1 MRTSQ
6 NTSSFKHLG
15 NKGKRR
21 GRTGATIMPWSSR
34 FIRLLGAYA
43 DNNTTTLADEVES
56 IDYLVSTRFEAFLAP
71 HTGVLL
77 RAAGNGIYASRW

>member
-21 GRTGATIMPWSSR
+21 GRTGATIMPRSSR

-71 HTGVLL
+71 HTGVLP